1 MADARVPY
9 NIEGFVTYYNLICR
23 ERGFSM
29 PPHMIPAA
37 RLLVDRRIV
46 KGMIIIGPGS
56 SKSVTMS
63 EVFPSFE
70 LGHDPT
76 MTILG
81 ISAGEALMQGF
92 LRSVM
97 ETVKFSRVF
106 KGLFP
111 KVRPDEVAGWSADRG
126 MFVTG
131 REMGNPDA
139 NFAATGI
146 DSKRLTG
153 LHARL
158 LLCDDLHDDQNAG
171 TIEQCDKVWA
181 RWHNTILGRGDP
193 RGARYI
199 VAGRRWNQHDLY
211 KRLMESEEWVIVEL
225 PAEREGTDQLWV
237 DVTVPDGLQC
247 TFTDHLFTEG
257 APPPKR
263 RVRLNEKKRK
273 RVRL

>member
-37 RLLVDRRIV
+37 RLLLDRRIT

-63 EVFPSFE
+63 EIYPSFE

-97 ETVKFSRVF
+97 ETVKFSRDF

-111 KVRPDEVAGWSADRG
+111 KVRPDEGAGWSADRG

-199 VAGRRWNQHDLY
+199 VAGRRWNQHDIY
-211 KRLMESEEWVIVEL
+211 KRLMESEEWVVIEL

-237 DVTVPDGLQC
+237 DVTVPENLEC
-247 TFTDHLFTEG
+247 TFTEHLFKEG
-257 APPPKR
+257 AAAPKR
-263 RVRLNEKKRK
+263 RVRLNAKKRA